1 MRDFYVDL
9 YSNASLDV
17 FPLNTGSNF
26 KNRFSGPALSIPP
39 NFQCGLAEISYVNS
53 FNTIDYDGKIDVFDF
68 LHENKSNP
76 PTWGKYHSI
85 KIPKG
90 HYASSKSLS
99 DEINCRI
106 AEKIPRL
113 AGHELITYSTVT
125 QKYTVN
131 VTDELY
137 CTLFIFSQ
145 LLYTLGATNNKHPS
159 PADHIEFG
167 HDKKKESY
175 DYKGETRP
183 FYDDENEW
191 VTNKHGDNTFE
202 HLSQVQVVDTFVIYS
217 DLIEPQLSPL
227 GSFQI
232 LRTCAIQNSS
242 DIRVIERFDIPHYF
256 TCSRN
261 YFEDVS
267 IRIADIWQRDI
278 SFISG
283 FVQLKL
289 HFRPQTLF

>member
-68 LHENKSNP
+68 LHENKSDP

-85 KIPKG
+85 TIPKG

-137 CTLFIFSQ
+137 CTPI
-145 LLYTLGATNNKHPS
+145 
-159 PADHIEFG
+159 
-167 HDKKKESY
+167 
-175 DYKGETRP
+175 
-183 FYDDENEW
+183 
-191 VTNKHGDNTFE
+191 
-202 HLSQVQVVDTFVIYS
+202 
-217 DLIEPQLSPL
+217 
-227 GSFQI
+227 
-232 LRTCAIQNSS
+232 
-242 DIRVIERFDIPHYF
+242 
-256 TCSRN
+256 
-261 YFEDVS
+261 
-267 IRIADIWQRDI
+267 
-278 SFISG
+278 G
-283 FVQLKL
+283 FCYGFCVGL
-289 HFRPQTLF
+289 